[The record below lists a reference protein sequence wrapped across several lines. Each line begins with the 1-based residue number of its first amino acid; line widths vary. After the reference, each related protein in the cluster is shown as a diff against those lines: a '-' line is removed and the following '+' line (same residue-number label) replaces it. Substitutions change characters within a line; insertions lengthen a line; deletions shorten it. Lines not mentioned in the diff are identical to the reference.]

1 MAATAPYPCGR
12 GPAHHLA
19 RDELPKKRAHRN
31 RTTPVPADPASSPPP
46 RAAGEPPPPDY
57 EEPGARNPDR
67 QRVEGMSIDPKL
79 EDSAGAPTRP
89 RRE

>member
-1 MAATAPYPCGR
+1 MSSA
-12 GPAHHLA
+12 
-19 RDELPKKRAHRN
+19 KKRARRD

-46 RAAGEPPPPDY
+46 RAAEPPPPDY

-79 EDSAGAPTRP
+79 EGSAGTPTRP